1 MRKPSILFKAQA
13 VSVEKL
19 TVVVDGNAAT
29 AEAVATLGAHRVM
42 LDAAAAEVLT
52 DYLRVIRAY
61 FSYGKP
67 KELVQFVYQ
76 KSATQLLEILEESG
90 KKIATEE
97 DVTLLI
103 QQLGCLHDW
112 AQWDLELQHHAG

>member
-1 MRKPSILFKAQA
+1 MNKPSILYKSKT

-19 TVVVDGNAAT
+19 TMVVDGNAAP
-29 AEAVATLGAHRVM
+29 AKAVATLGVHRVM
-42 LDAAAAEVLT
+42 LDANAAEVLI

-67 KELVQFVYQ
+67 KGMAQFVYQ
-76 KSATQLLEILEESG
+76 KAAVQLQEILEEAGRS
-90 KKIATEE
+90 IATEE
-97 DVTLLI
+97 DISLLI

-112 AQWDLELQHHAG
+112 AQWDVALGHHTG